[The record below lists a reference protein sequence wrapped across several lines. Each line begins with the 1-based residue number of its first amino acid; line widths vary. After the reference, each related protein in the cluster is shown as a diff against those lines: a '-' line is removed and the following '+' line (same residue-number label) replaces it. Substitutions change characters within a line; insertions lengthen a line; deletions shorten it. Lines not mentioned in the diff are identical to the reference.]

1 MVHYKVNIK
10 SYIITVNGILQR
22 IKKKVET
29 NNVAISK
36 DVWLLDKIF

>member
-1 MVHYKVNIK
+1 MVYYN
-10 SYIITVNGILQR
+10 SEWYIIENKI
-22 IKKKVET
+22 KVET